1 MTFLKVAISHEVEF
15 YMCTRAH
22 FTGWKACGGI
32 TRHVAFGMLSLGRH
46 VKASSVEPEKAWVDR

>member
-1 MTFLKVAISHEVEF
+1 
-15 YMCTRAH
+15 MCTRAH

-32 TRHVAFGMLSLGRH
+32 TRHVAFGTLSLGRH